1 MRAARIRSVT
11 VENFRSFRARQTL
24 VFPGVPGLYFMQGVN
39 EVDTSIEANGA
50 GKSTIWEALTWALA
64 NKTSRGLKAG
74 DVANWDSGKG
84 VLVDVEYEDELGS
97 RHNLV
102 RTWGPISCKLDGVD
116 APADVCEVVLGMSAT
131 SFLYTVSVAQETPMF
146 LDLKAD
152 AKAACFSDVLGLDV
166 WLSYAERAG
175 KMASEQDRK
184 VRGAESL
191 LARAEGALAGLVAD
205 GLKSSSAEWDA
216 ARERDLDRMEN
227 EYDRALKSVDDAE
240 LARTRAERA
249 VEDLEKSVAT
259 LESSTDQL
267 KTNLSTFI
275 DTVVHDD
282 KVAVAVL
289 KERVAAL
296 TKPRSGV
303 CPTCGQ
309 RVGSSHDH
317 GADGERALRKA
328 KQELAAAEDKLAA
341 AYESVDDMHGAVTQ
355 QTRVGQ
361 QRRADLAQVT
371 RRREEA
377 ERTAQR
383 AGAEADRIADA
394 FTKRRDEVNPFLAME
409 EAARQARDRAQKARD
424 DARTDLS
431 RLQERYALLA
441 LWVKGFKDL
450 RLETISEGLAQLEIE
465 VNNNLSRLGLS
476 EWRVVFDVDSETA
489 KGTVKRG
496 FTVMVHSPRNAKP
509 VPWEVWSGGESQRLR
524 LAGTMGLAD
533 VTRSVRGV
541 GLDLEVWDE
550 PTAGLSPQGVA
561 DLLQCLSARAVREG
575 RQIWVVDHRSLSYG
589 SFTGYATVRKTS
601 NGSVIEQEF

>member
-39 EVDTSIEANGA
+39 EVDKSIEANGA
-50 GKSTIWEALTWALA
+50 GKSTIWEALTWALS

-74 DVANWDSGKG
+74 DVANWDTGKC
-84 VLVDVEYEDELGS
+84 VLVNVEYEDELGS

-131 SFLYTVSVAQETPMF
+131 SFLYTVSVAQEMPMF

-184 VRGAESL
+184 VRSAESL
-191 LARAEGALAGLVAD
+191 LARAEGGLAGLVAD
-205 GLKSSSAEWDA
+205 GLKSSSAEWGT
-216 ARERDLDRMEN
+216 ARERDLDRMES
-227 EYDRALKSVDDAE
+227 EYDRALKSVDAAE
-240 LARTRAERA
+240 VARTSASRA
-249 VEDLEKSVAT
+249 VEDLERGVAT

-275 DTVVHDD
+275 DTVVHDGR
-282 KVAVAVL
+282 VAVGVL
-289 KERVAAL
+289 KDRVASL
-296 TKPRSGV
+296 TTPRSGV

-309 RVGSSHDH
+309 RVGSSPGHV
-317 GADGERALRKA
+317 ADGELRKA
-328 KQELAAAEDKLAA
+328 KRELAAAEDKLAA
-341 AYESVDDMHGAVTQ
+341 AYESVDDMHVAVAQ
-355 QTRVGQ
+355 QTRVVQ
-361 QRRADLAQVT
+361 QRRADLAQVI
-371 RRREEA
+371 RRKEEA
-377 ERTAQR
+377 GSTVQR

-409 EAARQARDRAQKARD
+409 EAAVQARDRAQKARD
-424 DARTDLS
+424 AARTDLS

-465 VNNNLSRLGLS
+465 VNNNLGRLGLS

-496 FTVMVHSPRNAKP
+496 FTVMVHSPRNSKP

-533 VTRSVRGV
+533 VARSVRGV